1 MMRLSKRARLRAF
14 GRATAELFGDKL
26 TDRAAALTYYGIL
39 AIFPGLLVLVA
50 VFGLLG
56 TPAAR
61 SIVDGLSSLSFG
73 PTKQVLNQGI
83 SSIDPSDRRQL
94 GVVALVSLAI
104 AFYSSTGYVGAFI
117 RAAYDMYDGTEQR
130 PPWRMIPIRFMVT
143 LLTGTFLALSA
154 VVVIF
159 TGRLAEEV
167 GLLFGMEQKQV
178 QVLTVVR
185 WPVLVVAFGLLV
197 ALLYW
202 TAPHARRVGFRWI
215 SSGTVL
221 ATIVWVLVSAGFAFY
236 VTHFDSYNRIYG
248 ALGGVIVFLVWTWL
262 TNVAVLLGAEFD
274 AELAREREAL
284 REIPAA
290 ELREG
295 EHQQAAYQRE
305 EDRGAVS

>member
-1 MMRLSKRARLRAF
+1 MRLSKRARWRAF

-61 SIVDGLSSLSFG
+61 SIVDGVKSLKFG
-73 PTKQVLNQGI
+73 PTQQVLNQGI
-83 SSIDPSDRRQL
+83 SAIDPNDRRQL
-94 GVVALVSLAI
+94 GIVALVSLAI

-117 RAAYDMYDGTEQR
+117 RAAYDMYDGTAHR
-130 PPWRMIPIRFMVT
+130 PVWRMIPIRFIVT
-143 LLTGTFLALSA
+143 LLTGTFFALS
-154 VVVIF
+154 VVIVIF

-167 GLLFGMEQKQV
+167 GLLLGMGQDQV
-178 QVLTVVR
+178 NVLTIVR

-202 TAPHARRVGFRWI
+202 TAPHSRRVGFRWV
-215 SSGTVL
+215 SSGTIL
-221 ATIVWVLVSAGFAFY
+221 ATTVWVIVSAGFAYY
-236 VTHFDSYNRIYG
+236 VTHFPSYDRIYG
-248 ALGGVIVFLVWTWL
+248 ALGGVVVFLVWTWL
-262 TNVAVLLGAEFD
+262 TNVAVLFGAEFD

-284 REIPAA
+284 SEITPV
-290 ELREG
+290 ELGEGKG
-295 EHQQAAYQRE
+295 EHAAYYRE
-305 EDRGAVS
+305 EDRRAVP